1 MPENSDLSG
10 QNILLGITGGIA
22 AYKTPMLVRQLVE
35 AGASIQVVMSENAH
49 RFVTATTLQAV
60 SGTPVRDDLWDPAAE
75 AAMGHI
81 ELARWADQILI
92 APATANAIARLAAGE
107 ASNLLY
113 TLCLASAAP
122 ISLAPAMNQQM
133 FQHPAVQRNLAT
145 LTADGYQII
154 GPDSGDQA
162 CGDQGPGRMTEPQDL
177 VLALAATRRS
187 ALRSSGAAAGVL
199 AGRTVIVTTGPTRE
213 AIDPVRYISNHSSGL
228 QGLAVAKAARQAG
241 AQVVLIAGPGVSDSA
256 ADIQRIDVTTA
267 LDMHTQVH
275 EHLASADVFIGVA
288 AVADYRPA
296 NAEAQKIKRHLQ
308 ADQDVGLSLVENPD
322 IIASVVAAGQA
333 KIVIGFAA
341 ETHDTLQHAR
351 DKRVRKGL
359 DAIVVNDVSDQSIGF
374 NSTDNAVTLIHEGG
388 EINLGKQPKTAIG
401 EQLIQQLIELF
412 GERLAREKLCGDKE
426 SP

>member
-1 MPENSDLSG
+1 MPERSDLSG

-35 AGASIQVVMSENAH
+35 AGANIQVVMSENAH
-49 RFVTATTLQAV
+49 RFVTSTTLQAV
-60 SGTPVRDDLWDPAAE
+60 SGNPVRDDLWDPAAE

-92 APATANAIARLAAGE
+92 APATANAIARLAAGD

-113 TLCLASAAP
+113 TLCLASTAP

-145 LTADGYQII
+145 LTADGCRVI

-162 CGDQGPGRMTEPQDL
+162 CGDQGPGRMTEPEDL
-177 VLALAATRRS
+177 VLALAQPKQPW
-187 ALRSSGAAAGVL
+187 AGSRGPL
-199 AGRTVIVTTGPTRE
+199 SGRTVIVTTGPTRE

-228 QGLAVAKAARQAG
+228 QGMAIADAAKQAG
-241 AQVVLIAGPGVSDSA
+241 ADVILVAGPGVAESSPDM
-256 ADIQRIDVTTA
+256 QRIDITSA
-267 LDMHTQVH
+267 QEMHAKVH
-275 EHLASADVFIGVA
+275 EHLAAADIFIGVA

-296 NAEAQKIKRHLQ
+296 SPEEKKIKRHLK
-308 ADQDVGLSLVENPD
+308 ADEDVKLSLIENPD
-322 IIASVVAAGQA
+322 IIASVVRAKQA
-333 KIVIGFAA
+333 KVVVGFAA
-341 ETHDTLQHAR
+341 ETHDTLQNAR

-374 NSTDNAVTLIHEGG
+374 NSRENEVTLIHEGG
-388 EINLGKQPKTAIG
+388 DIHFGKQSKTAIA
-401 EQLIQQLIELF
+401 QQLMEQVVELFAAKIEL
-412 GERLAREKLCGDKE
+412 
-426 SP
+426 

>member
-1 MPENSDLSG
+1 MPERSDLSG

-35 AGASIQVVMSENAH
+35 AGANIQVVMSENAH
-49 RFVTATTLQAV
+49 RFVTSTTLQAV
-60 SGTPVRDDLWDPAAE
+60 SGNPVRDDLWDPAAE

-92 APATANAIARLAAGE
+92 APATANAIARLAAGD

-113 TLCLASAAP
+113 TLCLASTAP

-145 LTADGYQII
+145 LTADGCRVI

-162 CGDQGPGRMTEPQDL
+162 CGDQGPGRMTEPEDL
-177 VLALAATRRS
+177 VLALAQPKQPW
-187 ALRSSGAAAGVL
+187 AGSRGPL
-199 AGRTVIVTTGPTRE
+199 SGRTVIVTTGPTRE

-228 QGLAVAKAARQAG
+228 QGMAIADAAKQAG
-241 AQVVLIAGPGVSDSA
+241 ADVILVAGPGVAESSPDM
-256 ADIQRIDVTTA
+256 QRIDITSA
-267 LDMHTQVH
+267 QEMHAKVH
-275 EHLASADVFIGVA
+275 EHLAAADIFIGVA

-296 NAEAQKIKRHLQ
+296 NPEEQKIKRHLK
-308 ADQDVGLSLVENPD
+308 ADEDVKLSLIENPD
-322 IIASVVAAGQA
+322 IIASVVRAKQA
-333 KIVIGFAA
+333 KVVVGFAA
-341 ETHDTLQHAR
+341 ETHDTLQNAR

-374 NSTDNAVTLIHEGG
+374 NSRENEVTLIHEGG
-388 EINLGKQPKTAIG
+388 DIHFGKQSKTAIA
-401 EQLIQQLIELF
+401 QQLMEQVVELFAAKIEL
-412 GERLAREKLCGDKE
+412 
-426 SP
+426 

>member
-1 MPENSDLSG
+1 MPERSDLSG

-35 AGASIQVVMSENAH
+35 AGANIQVVMSENAH
-49 RFVTATTLQAV
+49 RFVTSTTLQAV
-60 SGTPVRDDLWDPAAE
+60 SGNPVRDDLWDPAAE

-92 APATANAIARLAAGE
+92 APATANAIARLAAGD

-113 TLCLASAAP
+113 TLCLASTAP

-145 LTADGYQII
+145 LTADGCHVI

-162 CGDQGPGRMTEPQDL
+162 CGDQGPGRMTEPEDL
-177 VLALAATRRS
+177 VLALAQPKQPW
-187 ALRSSGAAAGVL
+187 AGSRGPL
-199 AGRTVIVTTGPTRE
+199 SGRTVIVTTGPTRE

-228 QGLAVAKAARQAG
+228 QGMAIADAAKQAG
-241 AQVVLIAGPGVSDSA
+241 ADVILVAGPGVAESSPDM
-256 ADIQRIDVTTA
+256 QRIDITSA
-267 LDMHTQVH
+267 QEMHAKVH
-275 EHLASADVFIGVA
+275 EHLAAADIFIGVA

-296 NAEAQKIKRHLQ
+296 NPEEQKIKRHLK
-308 ADQDVGLSLVENPD
+308 ADEDVKLSLIENPD
-322 IIASVVAAGQA
+322 IIASVVRAKQA
-333 KIVIGFAA
+333 KVVVGFAA
-341 ETHDTLQHAR
+341 ETHDTLQNAR

-374 NSTDNAVTLIHEGG
+374 NSRDNEVTLIHEGG
-388 EINLGKQPKTAIG
+388 DIHFGKQSKTAIA
-401 EQLIQQLIELF
+401 QQLIEQVVELF
-412 GERLAREKLCGDKE
+412 AAKIEL
-426 SP
+426 

>member
-35 AGASIQVVMSENAH
+35 AGANIQVVMSENAH
-49 RFVTATTLQAV
+49 RFVTSTTLQAV
-60 SGTPVRDDLWDPAAE
+60 SGNPVRDDLWDPAAE

-92 APATANAIARLAAGE
+92 APATANAIARLAAGD

-113 TLCLASAAP
+113 TLCLASTAP

-145 LTADGYQII
+145 LTADGCHVI

-162 CGDQGPGRMTEPQDL
+162 CGDQGPGRMTEPEDL
-177 VLALAATRRS
+177 VLALAQPKQPW
-187 ALRSSGAAAGVL
+187 AGSRGPL
-199 AGRTVIVTTGPTRE
+199 SGRTVIVTTGPTRE

-228 QGLAVAKAARQAG
+228 QGMAIADAAKQAG
-241 AQVVLIAGPGVSDSA
+241 ANVILIAGPGVAESSPDM
-256 ADIQRIDVTTA
+256 QRIDITSA
-267 LDMHTQVH
+267 QEMHAKVH
-275 EHLASADVFIGVA
+275 EHLAAADIFIGVA

-296 NAEAQKIKRHLQ
+296 SPEEQKIKRHLK
-308 ADQDVGLSLVENPD
+308 ADEDVKLSLIENPD
-322 IIASVVAAGQA
+322 IIASVVRAKQA
-333 KIVIGFAA
+333 KVVVGFAA
-341 ETHDTLQHAR
+341 ETHDTLQNAR

-374 NSTDNAVTLIHEGG
+374 NSRDNEVTLIHEGG
-388 EINLGKQPKTAIG
+388 DIHFGKQSKTAIA
-401 EQLIQQLIELF
+401 QQLMEQVVELFAAKIEL
-412 GERLAREKLCGDKE
+412 
-426 SP
+426 

>member
-1 MPENSDLSG
+1 MPERSDLSG

-35 AGASIQVVMSENAH
+35 AGANIQVVMSENAH
-49 RFVTATTLQAV
+49 RFVTSTTLQAV
-60 SGTPVRDDLWDPAAE
+60 SGNPVRNDLWDPAAE

-92 APATANAIARLAAGE
+92 APATANAIARLAAGD

-113 TLCLASAAP
+113 TLCLASTAP

-145 LTADGYQII
+145 LTADGCHVI

-162 CGDQGPGRMTEPQDL
+162 CGDQGPGRMTEPEDL
-177 VLALAATRRS
+177 VLALAQPKQPW
-187 ALRSSGAAAGVL
+187 AGSRGPL
-199 AGRTVIVTTGPTRE
+199 SGRTVIVTTGPTRE

-228 QGLAVAKAARQAG
+228 QGMAIADAAKQAG
-241 AQVVLIAGPGVSDSA
+241 ADVILVAGPGVAESSPDM
-256 ADIQRIDVTTA
+256 QRIDITSA
-267 LDMHTQVH
+267 QEMHAKVH
-275 EHLASADVFIGVA
+275 EHLAAADIFIGVA

-296 NAEAQKIKRHLQ
+296 SPEEQKIKRHLK
-308 ADQDVGLSLVENPD
+308 ADEDVKLSLIENPD
-322 IIASVVAAGQA
+322 IIASVVRAKQA
-333 KIVIGFAA
+333 KVVVGFAA
-341 ETHDTLQHAR
+341 ETHDTLQNAR

-374 NSTDNAVTLIHEGG
+374 NSRDNEVTLIHEGG
-388 EINLGKQPKTAIG
+388 DIHFGKQSKTAIA
-401 EQLIQQLIELF
+401 QQLMEQVVELFAAKIEL
-412 GERLAREKLCGDKE
+412 
-426 SP
+426 

>member
-1 MPENSDLSG
+1 MPERSDLSG

-35 AGASIQVVMSENAH
+35 AGANIQVVMSENAH
-49 RFVTATTLQAV
+49 RFVTSTTLQAV
-60 SGTPVRDDLWDPAAE
+60 SGNPVRDDLWDPAAE

-92 APATANAIARLAAGE
+92 APATANAIARLAAGD

-113 TLCLASAAP
+113 TLCLASTAP

-145 LTADGYQII
+145 LTADGCHVI

-162 CGDQGPGRMTEPQDL
+162 CGDQGPGRMTEPEDL
-177 VLALAATRRS
+177 VLALAQPKQPW
-187 ALRSSGAAAGVL
+187 AGSRGPL
-199 AGRTVIVTTGPTRE
+199 SGRTVIVTTGPTRE

-228 QGLAVAKAARQAG
+228 QGMAIADAAKQAG
-241 AQVVLIAGPGVSDSA
+241 ADVILVAGPGVAESSPDM
-256 ADIQRIDVTTA
+256 QRIDITSA
-267 LDMHTQVH
+267 QEMHAKVH
-275 EHLASADVFIGVA
+275 EHLAAADIFIGVA

-296 NAEAQKIKRHLQ
+296 SPEEQKIKRHLK
-308 ADQDVGLSLVENPD
+308 ADEDVKLSLIENPD
-322 IIASVVAAGQA
+322 IIASVVRAKQA
-333 KIVIGFAA
+333 KVVVGFAA
-341 ETHDTLQHAR
+341 ETHDTLQNAR

-374 NSTDNAVTLIHEGG
+374 NSRENEVTLIHEGG
-388 EINLGKQPKTAIG
+388 DIHFGKQSKTAIA
-401 EQLIQQLIELF
+401 QQLMEQVVELFAAKIEL
-412 GERLAREKLCGDKE
+412 
-426 SP
+426 

>member
-1 MPENSDLSG
+1 MPERSDLSG

-35 AGASIQVVMSENAH
+35 AGANIQVVMSENAH
-49 RFVTATTLQAV
+49 RFVTSTTLQAV
-60 SGTPVRDDLWDPAAE
+60 SGNPVRDDLWDPAAE

-92 APATANAIARLAAGE
+92 APATANAIARLAAGD

-113 TLCLASAAP
+113 TLCLASTAP

-145 LTADGYQII
+145 LTADGCRVI

-162 CGDQGPGRMTEPQDL
+162 CGDQGPGRMTEPEDL
-177 VLALAATRRS
+177 VLALAQPKQPW
-187 ALRSSGAAAGVL
+187 AGSRGPL
-199 AGRTVIVTTGPTRE
+199 SCRTVIVTTGPTRE

-228 QGLAVAKAARQAG
+228 QGMAIADAAKQAG
-241 AQVVLIAGPGVSDSA
+241 ADVILVAGPGVAESSPDM
-256 ADIQRIDVTTA
+256 QRIDITSA
-267 LDMHTQVH
+267 QEMHAKVH
-275 EHLASADVFIGVA
+275 EHLAAADIFIGVA

-296 NAEAQKIKRHLQ
+296 NPEEQKIKRHLK
-308 ADQDVGLSLVENPD
+308 ADEDVKLSLIENPD
-322 IIASVVAAGQA
+322 IIASVVRAKQA
-333 KIVIGFAA
+333 KVVVGFAA
-341 ETHDTLQHAR
+341 ETHDTLQNAR

-374 NSTDNAVTLIHEGG
+374 NSRDNEVTLIHEGG
-388 EINLGKQPKTAIG
+388 DIHFGKQSKTAIA
-401 EQLIQQLIELF
+401 QQLMEQVVELFAAKIEL
-412 GERLAREKLCGDKE
+412 
-426 SP
+426 

>member
-1 MPENSDLSG
+1 MPERSDLSG

-35 AGASIQVVMSENAH
+35 AGANIQVVMSENAH
-49 RFVTATTLQAV
+49 RFVTSTTLQAV
-60 SGTPVRDDLWDPAAE
+60 SGNPVRDDLWDPAAE

-92 APATANAIARLAAGE
+92 APATANAIARLAAGD

-113 TLCLASAAP
+113 TLCLASSAP

-145 LTADGYQII
+145 LTADGCHVI

-162 CGDQGPGRMTEPQDL
+162 CGDQGPGRMTEPEDL
-177 VLALAATRRS
+177 VLALAQPKQPW
-187 ALRSSGAAAGVL
+187 AGSRGPL
-199 AGRTVIVTTGPTRE
+199 SGRTVIVTTGPTRE

-228 QGLAVAKAARQAG
+228 QGMAIADAAKQAG
-241 AQVVLIAGPGVSDSA
+241 ADVILVAGPGVAESSPDM
-256 ADIQRIDVTTA
+256 QRIDITSA
-267 LDMHTQVH
+267 QEMHAKVH
-275 EHLASADVFIGVA
+275 EHLAAADIFIGVA

-296 NAEAQKIKRHLQ
+296 NPEEQKIKRHLK
-308 ADQDVGLSLVENPD
+308 ADEDVKLSLIENPD
-322 IIASVVAAGQA
+322 IIASVVRAKQA
-333 KIVIGFAA
+333 KVVVGFAA
-341 ETHDTLQHAR
+341 ETHDTLQNAR

-374 NSTDNAVTLIHEGG
+374 NSRDNEVTLIHEGG
-388 EINLGKQPKTAIG
+388 DIHFGKQSKTAIA
-401 EQLIQQLIELF
+401 QQLMEQVVELFAAKIEL
-412 GERLAREKLCGDKE
+412 
-426 SP
+426 

>member
-1 MPENSDLSG
+1 MPERSDLSG

-35 AGASIQVVMSENAH
+35 AGANIQVVMSENAH
-49 RFVTATTLQAV
+49 RFVTSTTLQAV
-60 SGTPVRDDLWDPAAE
+60 SGNPVRDGLWDPAAE

-92 APATANAIARLAAGE
+92 APATANAIARLAAGD

-113 TLCLASAAP
+113 TLCLASTAP

-145 LTADGYQII
+145 LTADGCRVI

-162 CGDQGPGRMTEPQDL
+162 CGDQGPGRMTEPEDL
-177 VLALAATRRS
+177 VLALAQTKQPR
-187 ALRSSGAAAGVL
+187 AGSRGPL
-199 AGRTVIVTTGPTRE
+199 SGRTVIVTTGPTRE

-228 QGLAVAKAARQAG
+228 QGMAIADAAKQAG
-241 AQVVLIAGPGVSDSA
+241 ADVILVAGPGVAESSPDM
-256 ADIQRIDVTTA
+256 QRIDITSA
-267 LDMHTQVH
+267 QEMHAKVH
-275 EHLASADVFIGVA
+275 EHLAAADIFIGVA

-296 NAEAQKIKRHLQ
+296 SPEEQKIKRHLK
-308 ADQDVGLSLVENPD
+308 ADEDVKLSLIENPD
-322 IIASVVAAGQA
+322 IIASVVRARQA
-333 KIVIGFAA
+333 KVVVGFAA
-341 ETHDTLQHAR
+341 ETHDTLQNAR

-374 NSTDNAVTLIHEGG
+374 NSRDNEVTLIHEGG
-388 EINLGKQPKTAIG
+388 DIHFGKQSKTAIA
-401 EQLIQQLIELF
+401 QQLMEQVVELFAAKIEL
-412 GERLAREKLCGDKE
+412 
-426 SP
+426 

>member
-1 MPENSDLSG
+1 MPERSDLSG

-35 AGASIQVVMSENAH
+35 AGANIQVVMSENAH
-49 RFVTATTLQAV
+49 RFVTSTTLQAV
-60 SGTPVRDDLWDPAAE
+60 SGNPVRDDLWDPAAE

-92 APATANAIARLAAGE
+92 APATANAIARLAAGD

-113 TLCLASAAP
+113 TLCLASTAP

-145 LTADGYQII
+145 LTADGCHVI

-162 CGDQGPGRMTEPQDL
+162 CGDQGPGRMTEPEDL
-177 VLALAATRRS
+177 VLALAQPKQPW
-187 ALRSSGAAAGVL
+187 AGSRGPL
-199 AGRTVIVTTGPTRE
+199 SGRTVIVTTGPTRE

-228 QGLAVAKAARQAG
+228 QGMAIADAAKQAG
-241 AQVVLIAGPGVSDSA
+241 ADVILVAGPGVAESSPDM
-256 ADIQRIDVTTA
+256 QRIDITSA
-267 LDMHTQVH
+267 QEMHAKVH
-275 EHLASADVFIGVA
+275 EHLAAADIFIGVA

-296 NAEAQKIKRHLQ
+296 SPEEQKIKRHLK
-308 ADQDVGLSLVENPD
+308 ADEDVKLSLIENPD
-322 IIASVVAAGQA
+322 IIASVVRAKQA
-333 KIVIGFAA
+333 KVVVGFAA
-341 ETHDTLQHAR
+341 ETHDTLQNAR

-374 NSTDNAVTLIHEGG
+374 NSRDNEVTLIHEGG
-388 EINLGKQPKTAIG
+388 DIHFGKQSKTAIA
-401 EQLIQQLIELF
+401 QQLMEQVVQLFAAKIEL
-412 GERLAREKLCGDKE
+412 
-426 SP
+426 

>member
-1 MPENSDLSG
+1 MPERSDLSG

-35 AGASIQVVMSENAH
+35 AGANIQVVMSENAH
-49 RFVTATTLQAV
+49 RFVTSTTLQAV
-60 SGTPVRDDLWDPAAE
+60 SGNPVRDDLWDPAAE

-92 APATANAIARLAAGE
+92 APATANAIARLAAGD

-113 TLCLASAAP
+113 TLCLASTAP

-145 LTADGYQII
+145 LTADGCHVI

-162 CGDQGPGRMTEPQDL
+162 CGDQGPGRMTEPEDL
-177 VLALAATRRS
+177 VLALAQPKQPW
-187 ALRSSGAAAGVL
+187 AGSRGPL
-199 AGRTVIVTTGPTRE
+199 SGRTVIVTTGPTRE

-228 QGLAVAKAARQAG
+228 QGMAIADAAKQAG
-241 AQVVLIAGPGVSDSA
+241 ADVILVAGPGVAESSPDM
-256 ADIQRIDVTTA
+256 QRIDITSA
-267 LDMHTQVH
+267 QEMHAKVH
-275 EHLASADVFIGVA
+275 EHLAAADIFIGVA

-296 NAEAQKIKRHLQ
+296 SLEEQKIKRHLK
-308 ADQDVGLSLVENPD
+308 ADEDVKLSLIENPD
-322 IIASVVAAGQA
+322 IIASVVRAKQA
-333 KIVIGFAA
+333 KVVVGFAA
-341 ETHDTLQHAR
+341 ETHDTLQNAR

-374 NSTDNAVTLIHEGG
+374 NSRDNEVTLIHEGG
-388 EINLGKQPKTAIG
+388 DIHFGKQSKTAIA
-401 EQLIQQLIELF
+401 QQLMEQVVELFAAKIEL
-412 GERLAREKLCGDKE
+412 
-426 SP
+426 

>member
-1 MPENSDLSG
+1 MPERSDLSG

-49 RFVTATTLQAV
+49 RFVTSTTLQAV
-60 SGTPVRDDLWDPAAE
+60 SGNPVRDDLWDPAAE

-92 APATANAIARLAAGE
+92 APATANAIARLAAGD

-113 TLCLASAAP
+113 TLCLASTAP

-145 LTADGYQII
+145 LTADGCHVI

-162 CGDQGPGRMTEPQDL
+162 CGDQGPGRMTEPEDL
-177 VLALAATRRS
+177 VLALAQPKQPW
-187 ALRSSGAAAGVL
+187 AGSRGPL
-199 AGRTVIVTTGPTRE
+199 SGRTVIVTTGPTRE

-228 QGLAVAKAARQAG
+228 QGMAIADAAKQAG
-241 AQVVLIAGPGVSDSA
+241 ADVILVAGPGVAESSPDM
-256 ADIQRIDVTTA
+256 QRIDITSA
-267 LDMHTQVH
+267 QEMHAKVH
-275 EHLASADVFIGVA
+275 EHLAAADIFIGVA

-296 NAEAQKIKRHLQ
+296 SPEEKKIKRHLK
-308 ADQDVGLSLVENPD
+308 ADEDVKLSLIENPD
-322 IIASVVAAGQA
+322 IIASVVRAKQA
-333 KIVIGFAA
+333 KVVVGFAA
-341 ETHDTLQHAR
+341 ETHDTLQNAR

-374 NSTDNAVTLIHEGG
+374 NSRDNEVTLIHEGG
-388 EINLGKQPKTAIG
+388 DIHFGKQSKTAIA
-401 EQLIQQLIELF
+401 QQLMEQVVELFAAKIEL
-412 GERLAREKLCGDKE
+412 
-426 SP
+426 

>member
-1 MPENSDLSG
+1 MSERSDLSG

-35 AGASIQVVMSENAH
+35 AGANIQVVMSENAH
-49 RFVTATTLQAV
+49 RFVTSTTLQAV
-60 SGTPVRDDLWDPAAE
+60 SGNPMRDDLWDPAAE

-92 APATANAIARLAAGE
+92 APATANAIARLAAGD

-113 TLCLASAAP
+113 TLCLASTAP

-145 LTADGYQII
+145 LTADGCHVI

-162 CGDQGPGRMTEPQDL
+162 CGDQGPGRMAEPEDL
-177 VLALAATRRS
+177 VLALAQPKQPW
-187 ALRSSGAAAGVL
+187 AGSRGPL
-199 AGRTVIVTTGPTRE
+199 SGRTVIVTTGPTRE

-228 QGLAVAKAARQAG
+228 QGMAIADAAKQAG
-241 AQVVLIAGPGVSDSA
+241 ADVILVAGPGVAESSPDM
-256 ADIQRIDVTTA
+256 QRIDITSA
-267 LDMHTQVH
+267 QEMHARVH
-275 EHLASADVFIGVA
+275 EHLAAADIFIGVA

-296 NAEAQKIKRHLQ
+296 SPEEKKIKRHLK
-308 ADQDVGLSLVENPD
+308 ADEDVKLSLIENPD
-322 IIASVVAAGQA
+322 IIASVVRAKQA
-333 KIVIGFAA
+333 KVVVGFAA
-341 ETHDTLQHAR
+341 ETHDTLQNAR

-374 NSTDNAVTLIHEGG
+374 NSRDNEVTLIHEGG
-388 EINLGKQPKTAIG
+388 DIHFGKQSKTAIA
-401 EQLIQQLIELF
+401 QQLMEQVVELFAAKIEL
-412 GERLAREKLCGDKE
+412 
-426 SP
+426 

>member
-1 MPENSDLSG
+1 MPERSDLSG

-35 AGASIQVVMSENAH
+35 AGANIQVVMSENAH
-49 RFVTATTLQAV
+49 RFVTSTTLQAV
-60 SGTPVRDDLWDPAAE
+60 SGNPVRDDLWDPAAE

-92 APATANAIARLAAGE
+92 APATANAIARLAAGD

-113 TLCLASAAP
+113 TLCLASTAP

-145 LTADGYQII
+145 LTADGCHVI

-162 CGDQGPGRMTEPQDL
+162 CGDQGPGRMTEPEDL
-177 VLALAATRRS
+177 VLALAQPKQPW
-187 ALRSSGAAAGVL
+187 AGSRGPL
-199 AGRTVIVTTGPTRE
+199 SGRTVIVTTGPTRE

-228 QGLAVAKAARQAG
+228 QGMAIADAAKQAG
-241 AQVVLIAGPGVSDSA
+241 ADVILVAGPGVAESSPDM
-256 ADIQRIDVTTA
+256 QRIDITSA
-267 LDMHTQVH
+267 QEMHAKVH
-275 EHLASADVFIGVA
+275 EHLAAADIFIGVA

-296 NAEAQKIKRHLQ
+296 SPEEKKIKRHLK
-308 ADQDVGLSLVENPD
+308 ADEDVTLSLIENPD
-322 IIASVVAAGQA
+322 IIASVVRAKQA
-333 KIVIGFAA
+333 KVVVGFAA
-341 ETHDTLQHAR
+341 ETHDTLQNAR

-374 NSTDNAVTLIHEGG
+374 NSRDNEVTLIHEGG
-388 EINLGKQPKTAIG
+388 DIHFGKQSKTAIA
-401 EQLIQQLIELF
+401 QQLMEQVVELFAAKIEL
-412 GERLAREKLCGDKE
+412 
-426 SP
+426 

>member
-1 MPENSDLSG
+1 MPERSDLSG

-35 AGASIQVVMSENAH
+35 AGANIQVVMSENAH
-49 RFVTATTLQAV
+49 RFVTSTTLQAV
-60 SGTPVRDDLWDPAAE
+60 SGNPVRDDLWDPAAE

-92 APATANAIARLAAGE
+92 APATANAIARLAAGD

-113 TLCLASAAP
+113 TLCLASTAP

-145 LTADGYQII
+145 LTADGCHVI

-162 CGDQGPGRMTEPQDL
+162 CGDQGPGRMTEPEDL
-177 VLALAATRRS
+177 VLALAQPKQPW
-187 ALRSSGAAAGVL
+187 AGSRGPL
-199 AGRTVIVTTGPTRE
+199 SGRTVIVTTGPTRE

-228 QGLAVAKAARQAG
+228 QGMAIADAAKQAG
-241 AQVVLIAGPGVSDSA
+241 ADVILVAGPGVAESSPDM
-256 ADIQRIDVTTA
+256 QRIDITSA
-267 LDMHTQVH
+267 QEMHAKVH
-275 EHLASADVFIGVA
+275 EHLAAADIFIGVA

-296 NAEAQKIKRHLQ
+296 SPEEQKIKRHLK
-308 ADQDVGLSLVENPD
+308 ADEDVKLSLIENPD
-322 IIASVVAAGQA
+322 IIASVVRAKQA
-333 KIVIGFAA
+333 KVVVGFAA
-341 ETHDTLQHAR
+341 ETHDTLQNAR

-374 NSTDNAVTLIHEGG
+374 NSRDNEVTLIHEGG
-388 EINLGKQPKTAIG
+388 DIHFGKQSKTAIA
-401 EQLIQQLIELF
+401 QQLMEQVVELFAAKIEL
-412 GERLAREKLCGDKE
+412 
-426 SP
+426 

>member
-1 MPENSDLSG
+1 MPERSDLSG

-35 AGASIQVVMSENAH
+35 AGANIQVVMSENAH
-49 RFVTATTLQAV
+49 RFVTSTTLQAV
-60 SGTPVRDDLWDPAAE
+60 SGNPVRDDLWDPAAE

-92 APATANAIARLAAGE
+92 APATANAIARLAAGD

-113 TLCLASAAP
+113 TLCLASTAP

-145 LTADGYQII
+145 LTADGCRVI

-162 CGDQGPGRMTEPQDL
+162 CGDQGPGRMTEPEDL
-177 VLALAATRRS
+177 VLALAQPKQPW
-187 ALRSSGAAAGVL
+187 AGSRGPL
-199 AGRTVIVTTGPTRE
+199 SGRTVIVTTGPTRE

-228 QGLAVAKAARQAG
+228 QGMAIADAAKQAG
-241 AQVVLIAGPGVSDSA
+241 ADVILVAGPGVAESSPDM
-256 ADIQRIDVTTA
+256 QRIDITSA
-267 LDMHTQVH
+267 QEMHAKVH
-275 EHLASADVFIGVA
+275 EHLAAADIFIGVA

-296 NAEAQKIKRHLQ
+296 NPEEQKIKRHLK
-308 ADQDVGLSLVENPD
+308 ADEDVKLSLIENPD
-322 IIASVVAAGQA
+322 IIASVVRAKQA
-333 KIVIGFAA
+333 KVVVGFAA
-341 ETHDTLQHAR
+341 ETHDTLQNAR

-374 NSTDNAVTLIHEGG
+374 NSRDNEVTLIHEGG
-388 EINLGKQPKTAIG
+388 DIHFGKQSKTAIA
-401 EQLIQQLIELF
+401 QQLIEQVVELF
-412 GERLAREKLCGDKE
+412 AAKIEL
-426 SP
+426 

>member
-1 MPENSDLSG
+1 MPERSDLSG

-35 AGASIQVVMSENAH
+35 AGANIQVVMSENAH
-49 RFVTATTLQAV
+49 RFVTSTTLQAV
-60 SGTPVRDDLWDPAAE
+60 SGNPVRDDLWDPAAE

-92 APATANAIARLAAGE
+92 APATANAIARLAAGD

-113 TLCLASAAP
+113 TLCLASTAP

-145 LTADGYQII
+145 LTADGCHVI

-162 CGDQGPGRMTEPQDL
+162 CGDQGPGRMTEPEDL
-177 VLALAATRRS
+177 VLALAQPKQPW
-187 ALRSSGAAAGVL
+187 AGSRGPL
-199 AGRTVIVTTGPTRE
+199 SGRTVIVTTGPTRE

-228 QGLAVAKAARQAG
+228 QGMAIADAAKQAG
-241 AQVVLIAGPGVSDSA
+241 ADVILVAGPGVAESSPGM
-256 ADIQRIDVTTA
+256 QRIDITSA
-267 LDMHTQVH
+267 QEMHAKVH
-275 EHLASADVFIGVA
+275 EHLAAADIFIGVA

-296 NAEAQKIKRHLQ
+296 SPEEQKIKRHLK
-308 ADQDVGLSLVENPD
+308 ADEDVKLSLIENPD
-322 IIASVVAAGQA
+322 IIASVVRAKQA
-333 KIVIGFAA
+333 KVVVGFAA
-341 ETHDTLQHAR
+341 ETHDTLQNAR

-374 NSTDNAVTLIHEGG
+374 NSRDNEVTLIHEGG
-388 EINLGKQPKTAIG
+388 DIHFGKQSKTAIA
-401 EQLIQQLIELF
+401 QQLMEQVVELFAAKIEL
-412 GERLAREKLCGDKE
+412 
-426 SP
+426 